1 MFEYIFSVF
10 LGYSLLIVGLWGIAA
25 IAVEWMLKSRPK
37 LDTSK
42 RQRKLFIHTIT
53 PKGEKHESVQGIR

>member
-1 MFEYIFSVF
+1 MFWELYKLFMAYALFIA
-10 LGYSLLIVGLWGIAA
+10 LIWAGAA
-25 IAVEWMLKSRPK
+25 IAVECMLKSRPK

-53 PKGEKHESVQGIR
+53 PKGEKVK